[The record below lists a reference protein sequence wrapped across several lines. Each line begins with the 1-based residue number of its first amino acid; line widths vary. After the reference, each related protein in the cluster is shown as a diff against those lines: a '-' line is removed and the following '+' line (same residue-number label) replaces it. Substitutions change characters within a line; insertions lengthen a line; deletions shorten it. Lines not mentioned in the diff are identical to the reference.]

1 VVQPKGRGSG
11 KIVRI
16 WVCAFPAQIAMHPR
30 SRLRSRLNCHGSN
43 VRSRLVPPLGPP
55 PSPRSTVQIG
65 LPRADSAESDYRYD
79 LWNRALSPLPAMP
92 LSRARISR
100 AVLNVAAKL
109 NNSPT
114 IEITEAAFDHIVT
127 VNLR

>member
-1 VVQPKGRGSG
+1 
-11 KIVRI
+11 
-16 WVCAFPAQIAMHPR
+16 
-30 SRLRSRLNCHGSN
+30 
-43 VRSRLVPPLGPP
+43 
-55 PSPRSTVQIG
+55 VQIG

-100 AVLNVAAKL
+100 AVLNLNVAAKL